1 MQSPHYHQVL
11 TGVLP
16 YDGIHDYRTVISRIK
31 SGKRPLRPRNQG
43 ARQWLQRRVWDMIT
57 ICWSDDPTKRWEVP
71 VMRELFLTVGL
82 RNANSGNWNA
92 QNIRNRDR
100 KFLNIE
106 IGQQR
111 RGRFLPR
118 ITSLFQF
125 LQVPEPEIERLVNE
139 MDKACSSTPSSPF
152 QLTRAAAS

>member
-11 TGVLP
+11 TGGLP
-16 YDGIHDYRTVISRIK
+16 YDGIHDYSTVTSCIK
-31 SGKRPLRPRNQG
+31 SGERPLRPRN
-43 ARQWLQRRVWDMIT
+43 RNVNRWLRDGVWDMIT
-57 ICWSDDPTKRWEVP
+57 TCWSEDPKERWEVL
-71 VMRELFLTVGL
+71 VMHELFLTSGL
-82 RNANSGNWNA
+82 RNANSGNWSA
-92 QNIRNRDR
+92 QNTRNRDR

-125 LQVPEPEIERLVNE
+125 LQVPEPEIECLINE
-139 MDKACSSTPSSPF
+139 MDKACSSTPSTPF